1 MKSCNKYPLR
11 RWHGIICTI
20 YYLLYSRILLNS
32 VVIAKKQQLTPTQ
45 LLQRRRLHSSELRL
59 QHQSNKSGTS
69 LQNECKRNGFGDAAL
84 LTSRCHCD
92 VADVDGVT
100 HDVIAPLHRALH
112 IFGGSNNNLFHRR
125 KKKSSAVNSCCK
137 AATTFL
143 LSLTSHHHKYHHLDS
158 SKRRQ
163 LPKQSSTTILQSST
177 SSSLAFAFNNPSR
190 RRRPTISLSENRR
203 LLHSSITSYNQRSSS
218 STTRISSSSKSPS
231 SSTTS
236 LHIKFK
242 TFDEMLNHHDN
253 TPLLI
258 DFYSPHCGPC
268 KLMKGEIRSI
278 RDTLDRLGPLLPIVV
293 ENEKSEG
300 VGGEEERRLLEQQQ
314 QEEEDEDCSVE
325 DVIALSTHCFDDGTE
340 LPTTTLEFVERDNV
354 DIKLVLSA
362 DVASTLNDDDNSN
375 DGEEEQK
382 LLRPSGIPVFH
393 VDTNKFPQV
402 GAKNRIAGLPTL
414 VLFYRGEELWRN
426 EGMISGG
433 DIVKV
438 LIKLQES
445 GWKKK
450 TRDDEEVIV
459 GGEESEGMVRNNN
472 NNGKDDDEIGNE
484 RMMVTAG
491 ETGQLKK
498 TKKRKGRRLGG

>member
-1 MKSCNKYPLR
+1 
-11 RWHGIICTI
+11 
-20 YYLLYSRILLNS
+20 
-32 VVIAKKQQLTPTQ
+32 
-45 LLQRRRLHSSELRL
+45 
-59 QHQSNKSGTS
+59 
-69 LQNECKRNGFGDAAL
+69 
-84 LTSRCHCD
+84 
-92 VADVDGVT
+92 
-100 HDVIAPLHRALH
+100 
-112 IFGGSNNNLFHRR
+112 
-125 KKKSSAVNSCCK
+125 
-137 AATTFL
+137 
-143 LSLTSHHHKYHHLDS
+143 
-158 SKRRQ
+158 
-163 LPKQSSTTILQSST
+163 
-177 SSSLAFAFNNPSR
+177 
-190 RRRPTISLSENRR
+190 
-203 LLHSSITSYNQRSSS
+203 
-218 STTRISSSSKSPS
+218 
-231 SSTTS
+231 
-236 LHIKFK
+236 
-242 TFDEMLNHHDN
+242 
-253 TPLLI
+253 
-258 DFYSPHCGPC
+258 
-268 KLMKGEIRSI
+268 MKGEIRSI

-293 ENEKSEG
+293 ENEEG
-300 VGGEEERRLLEQQQ
+300 EDGCEEERRLLEQQHE
-314 QEEEDEDCSVE
+314 EEEDDCSVE
-325 DVIALSTHCFDDGTE
+325 DVIALSTHCFDDGTDL
-340 LPTTTLEFVERDNV
+340 LPTTTLEFEERDNV

-362 DVASTLNDDDNSN
+362 DVASTLNDDDNN
-375 DGEEEQK
+375 NGGEEEQK

-450 TRDDEEVIV
+450 TRDGEELIV